1 MGLKV
6 LVITLLIIPYV
17 CSFMESLMSHHIS
30 DKLCRRILQY
40 EHRQENY
47 RNSLL
52 HGISTYGLQL
62 KKSAQIETTLPNFPA
77 KRSSILYEAERKL
90 VNLLLD
96 ESKIMYQKMKN
107 KFE

>member
-30 DKLCRRILQY
+30 DKICRRILQY

-52 HGISTYGLQL
+52 HGILTYGLQL

-77 KRSSILYEAERKL
+77 KRSSILYEAELIYYEMRVKSCIKKWKTSL
-90 VNLLLD
+90 
-96 ESKIMYQKMKN
+96 N
-107 KFE
+107 KY